1 MPVLEGLLQDAAPAS
16 LVAAALEALGEVP
29 APRAAELAAHW
40 AGDGADAATGGAPPG
55 TKETRKAARRALH
68 RLSQAGVQ
76 PQLRP
81 RPAPTP
87 ERERP
92 ERVRR
97 ALMSASDSEGTRLL
111 YLLIDPP
118 LGSAQMARVIASE
131 TGGLL
136 RFEILDTTGRQF
148 ERYVTTARPD
158 RELALAEIPAPYA
171 RWLVGQ
177 AVAAA
182 RAAGRALPPAY
193 LSFRDSLVPPD
204 AEPVPPIED
213 EPIYLEVRYRPDL
226 VEQSVELLELPE
238 FRMWLPDQVAVAPLA
253 EEWRTVDS
261 GPLSL
266 PPMVVAQRREAI
278 LDRIVDLITGPG
290 GVPAARRR
298 LEDNALVLLRRGEG
312 QAARRAIAA
321 ASRLDPDDPAA
332 ARSQPLFRAIA
343 TAAIEALLGPEAT
356 AAPLPAPAAPPAPPD
371 ERPDAP
377 AAAPEERDTPVED
390 EPGLRRRPSG
400 LILPR

>member
-1 MPVLEGLLQDAAPAS
+1 MPVLEALLQEDGPPLLA
-16 LVAAALEALGEVP
+16 AAALEALGEVP
-29 APRAAELAAHW
+29 APRAAEVAARW
-40 AGDGADAATGGAPPG
+40 AGEGGAAAAGDGPPG
-55 TKETRKAARRALH
+55 DKETRKAARRALH
-68 RLSQAGVQ
+68 RLSQAGVR
-76 PQLRP
+76 PQQRP
-81 RPAPTP
+81 RPAPAP

-97 ALMSASDSEGTRLL
+97 ALMSASDAEGTRLL

-118 LGSAQMARVIASE
+118 LGSAQMARIIASE

-148 ERYVTTARPD
+148 ERYVTTSRPD

-182 RAAGRALPPAY
+182 RAAGRPLPPAY

-238 FRMWLPDQVAVAPLA
+238 FRMWLPDQAAVAPLA

-290 GVPAARRR
+290 GAPAARRR
-298 LEDNALVLLRRGEG
+298 LEDNALVLLRRGET

-332 ARSQPLFRAIA
+332 ARAQPLFRAIA
-343 TAAIEALLGPEAT
+343 AAAIEAILGPEAT
-356 AAPLPAPAAPPAPPD
+356 APPRPAPGG
-371 ERPDAP
+371 EPDAP
-377 AAAPEERDTPVED
+377 AAEPEERDTPLED